1 MHKASINLLIQLIR
15 GGNLR
20 SLPNTV
26 AKFLNKRK
34 IDGKFV
40 PGPKNLMPINGVAI
54 IDESSMV
61 DNIDYNDILKLAKDK
76 NSTVIFMGDP
86 AQLPPV
92 ASNILSPALTYTE
105 ENEGVELTEVMRQK
119 ETNPVLNLVTAIRS
133 NLLKITESF
142 SFDSNLN
149 DKNEGNEFIKDK
161 TKFMDKIN
169 ELFSSDEYKKD
180 PTYAKIVTY
189 SNNSVYNYNQTIFA
203 KMNIDQPYG
212 VGSVLMGYE
221 QSTPEP
227 VVHNGQDY
235 KVVENEYKDEE
246 DSNLLSANI
255 QGTIYQIKGKISGWN
270 VKIKRIFNEEDTALI
285 ESSEATKAL
294 LNSQEVFIINPYDDN
309 NIDIMMQFLRF
320 KEVTSDNSI
329 PWRSRSDASERL
341 DRLFSKYQFPED
353 LIMFEGKPTTLSM
366 LKNKRPDLFKLQENG
381 KTKFEELNIK
391 AFYNK
396 NIDYGYAVTSHK
408 AQGSTYRNVF
418 VDYQN
423 MDNPFNNRIIN
434 YNGAPYGNERN
445 MLKYV
450 ALSRT
455 SGVNYIYTSK
465 ATNNIFKSE
474 ENNVPLTSEDDIILD
489 TLGEDTRDS
498 LITKMKEIFY
508 SKKEFFNE
516 NGITNESQI
525 EKLTETQLGEL
536 LIKFCK

>member
-1 MHKASINLLIQLIR
+1 
-15 GGNLR
+15 
-20 SLPNTV
+20 
-26 AKFLNKRK
+26 
-34 IDGKFV
+34 
-40 PGPKNLMPINGVAI
+40 
-54 IDESSMV
+54 
-61 DNIDYNDILKLAKDK
+61 
-76 NSTVIFMGDP
+76 
-86 AQLPPV
+86 
-92 ASNILSPALTYTE
+92 
-105 ENEGVELTEVMRQK
+105 MRQK

-142 SFDSNLN
+142 SFDSNVN
-149 DKNEGNEFIKDK
+149 DKKEGNEFIKDR
-161 TKFMDKIN
+161 TQFMDKIN

-203 KMNIDQPYG
+203 KMNIDEPYG

-235 KVVENEYKDEE
+235 EVVENKYKDE
-246 DSNLLSANI
+246 DNSYLLSANI
-255 QGTIYQIKGKISGWN
+255 NGSTYEIKGKISGWN

-285 ESSEATKAL
+285 KSSGSTASL
-294 LNSQEVFIINPYDDN
+294 LDSQEIFIINPYDDS
-309 NIDIMMQFLRF
+309 NIDIMMQFLKF
-320 KEVTSDNSI
+320 KEVISDNSI
-329 PWRSRSDASERL
+329 PWRSRADASERL

-353 LIMFEGKPTTLSM
+353 LLMFEGKPTTLSM

-408 AQGSTYRNVF
+408 AQGSTYKNVF

-423 MDNPFNNRIIN
+423 MDNPFNNRVIS
-434 YNGAPYGNERN
+434 YNGDAYGNERN

-455 SGVNYIYTSK
+455 SGMNYIYTSK
-465 ATNNIFKSE
+465 ATNNISKSK

-489 TLGEDTRDS
+489 TLGESTYDSSLRKLRDAFS
-498 LITKMKEIFY
+498 MY
-508 SKKEFFNE
+508 NGFFNS
-516 NGITNESQI
+516 NGITNIDQLNKLSES
-525 EKLTETQLGEL
+525 KLDEL
-536 LIKFCK
+536 LVKYCKI